1 MKLNLIKALLPLLFI
16 TQLSLAEGVVN
27 FYNWADY
34 IGESTIR
41 DFEEEYGIKV
51 NYDEYDSSE
60 IVEAKLLAGNSGY
73 DLVVHSSMY
82 SKRLMPLKIFHEIDP
97 AKLSNFEKLDPM
109 LMEMLDEIDSGK
121 YMEFMESTLEQI
133 TSSMDLDFDTI
144 LGKPKQTGLD
154 QFFWN

>member
-1 MKLNLIKALLPLLFI
+1 MKLNLIKALLPALFFTQI
-16 TQLSLAEGVVN
+16 TLAEEVVN

-41 DFEEEYGIKV
+41 DFEKEFGIKV

-97 AKLSNFEKLDPM
+97 QSFQTMNVSIQCSWRCWMRLIR
-109 LMEMLDEIDSGK
+109 EIKS
-121 YMEFMESTLEQI
+121 
-133 TSSMDLDFDTI
+133 
-144 LGKPKQTGLD
+144 
-154 QFFWN
+154 

>member
-73 DLVVHSSMY
+73 DHILSF
-82 SKRLMPLKIFHEIDP
+82 LLKVLLRQSQKNHTHH
-97 AKLSNFEKLDPM
+97 N
-109 LMEMLDEIDSGK
+109 
-121 YMEFMESTLEQI
+121 
-133 TSSMDLDFDTI
+133 
-144 LGKPKQTGLD
+144 
-154 QFFWN
+154 

>member
-82 SKRLMPLKIFHEIDP
+82 SKKID
-97 AKLSNFEKLDPM
+97 AA
-109 LMEMLDEIDSGK
+109 
-121 YMEFMESTLEQI
+121 
-133 TSSMDLDFDTI
+133 
-144 LGKPKQTGLD
+144 
-154 QFFWN
+154 

>member
-1 MKLNLIKALLPLLFI
+1 MLVYCYRYLDDQCNWKQQRKKICINQFDYEIKFDQGFTASSI
-16 TQLSLAEGVVN
+16 YYTAVTGWGVVN

-73 DLVVHSSMY
+73 DLVVHSVCIQ
-82 SKRLMPLKIFHEIDP
+82 KRLMPLKMFM
-97 AKLSNFEKLDPM
+97 KLILRNSQTLKN
-109 LMEMLDEIDSGK
+109 
-121 YMEFMESTLEQI
+121 STNAN
-133 TSSMDLDFDTI
+133 
-144 LGKPKQTGLD
+144 G
-154 QFFWN
+154 NAR

>member
-109 LMEMLDEIDSGK
+109 LMKMLDEIDSGNK
-121 YMEFMESTLEQI
+121 IMIPYSYGSTGVSYDAKKIFARDPNAPIGSADMLY
-133 TSSMDLDFDTI
+133 DA
-144 LGKPKQTGLD
+144 
-154 QFFWN
+154 

>member
-1 MKLNLIKALLPLLFI
+1 MKLDLIKALLPMLFLS
-16 TQLSLAEGVVN
+16 QLSLADGAVN

-73 DLVVHSSMY
+73 DLVAVSYTH
-82 SKRLMPLKIFHEIDP
+82 L
-97 AKLSNFEKLDPM
+97 
-109 LMEMLDEIDSGK
+109 
-121 YMEFMESTLEQI
+121 TLP
-133 TSSMDLDFDTI
+133 TI
-144 LGKPKQTGLD
+144 CSV
-154 QFFWN
+154 

>member
-1 MKLNLIKALLPLLFI
+1 MKLKILKIFIPALFFCQI
-16 TQLSLAEGVVN
+16 TLAEEIIN

-34 IGESTIR
+34 IGASTIR
-41 DFEEEYGIKV
+41 DFEKEYGIKV

-97 AKLSNFEKLDPM
+97 EKPNPL
-109 LMEMLDEIDSGK
+109 
-121 YMEFMESTLEQI
+121 TV
-133 TSSMDLDFDTI
+133 
-144 LGKPKQTGLD
+144 
-154 QFFWN
+154 

>member
-1 MKLNLIKALLPLLFI
+1 MMKFFKLTLLMLLI
-16 TQLSLAEGVVN
+16 TQTSHSEGIVN

-34 IGESTIR
+34 IGESTIK

-82 SKRLMPLKIFHEIDP
+82 SKRLMPHD
-97 AKLSNFEKLDPM
+97 A
-109 LMEMLDEIDSGK
+109 DSA
-121 YMEFMESTLEQI
+121 
-133 TSSMDLDFDTI
+133 
-144 LGKPKQTGLD
+144 QTYI
-154 QFFWN
+154 